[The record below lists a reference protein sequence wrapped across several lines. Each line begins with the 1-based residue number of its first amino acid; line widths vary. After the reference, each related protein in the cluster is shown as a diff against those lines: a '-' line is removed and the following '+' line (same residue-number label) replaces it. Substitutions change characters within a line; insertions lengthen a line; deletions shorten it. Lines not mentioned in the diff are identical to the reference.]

1 MATPQGND
9 TVYVAGLPDTV
20 SERDIAAHFGSIGQL
35 KQDKKRRCEKIWL
48 YRDRDTGLP
57 KGDATVSYM
66 DPHAAEAA
74 VNWFNSTQFMG
85 RTLSVSLAERKGGG
99 ESLNLPASH
108 FADPLGRNANADNAA
123 NDAAHPDPT
132 SAPNDDDDA
141 HARGNPARAPGAPKE
156 RRDGDW
162 PCPNASCGNVNFAY
176 RGQCNRCGAA
186 RPASAGGGGVGKN
199 DKPNGIFGPD
209 DWTCSNCF
217 NVNWARRKKCN
228 ECGAPKEGKAKEPEA
243 PEEEPAEAAKPDA
256 EAKKEAEGASAG
268 GGAAEGGTRSEDFD
282 SNDANSWRI

>member
-74 VNWFNSTQFMG
+74 VNWFNNTQFMG
-85 RTLSVSLAERKGGG
+85 STLSVSLAERKGGG

-108 FADPLGRNANADNAA
+108 FADPLGRNPNNNDNSNAA
-123 NDAAHPDPT
+123 GDDARPDPT
-132 SAPNDDDDA
+132 SAPNDDDANPRGTPPAPPALPRRGATAIGRVPIPRAATSTSLSAAGAIDA
-141 HARGNPARAPGAPKE
+141 ASPGRA
-156 RRDGDW
+156 
-162 PCPNASCGNVNFAY
+162 
-176 RGQCNRCGAA
+176 GAA
-186 RPASAGGGGVGKN
+186 RRAAG
-199 DKPNGIFGPD
+199 
-209 DWTCSNCF
+209 TQL
-217 NVNWARRKKCN
+217 
-228 ECGAPKEGKAKEPEA
+228 AP
-243 PEEEPAEAAKPDA
+243 
-256 EAKKEAEGASAG
+256 
-268 GGAAEGGTRSEDFD
+268 GTFP
-282 SNDANSWRI
+282 

>member
-74 VNWFNSTQFMG
+74 VNWFNNTQFMG

-99 ESLNLPASH
+99 ETLNLPASH

-123 NDAAHPDPT
+123 HPDPT
-132 SAPNDDDDA
+132 SAPNDDNDDA
-141 HARGNPARAPGAPKE
+141 P
-156 RRDGDW
+156 
-162 PCPNASCGNVNFAY
+162 F
-176 RGQCNRCGAA
+176 
-186 RPASAGGGGVGKN
+186 
-199 DKPNGIFGPD
+199 
-209 DWTCSNCF
+209 
-217 NVNWARRKKCN
+217 
-228 ECGAPKEGKAKEPEA
+228 
-243 PEEEPAEAAKPDA
+243 
-256 EAKKEAEGASAG
+256 
-268 GGAAEGGTRSEDFD
+268 RSV
-282 SNDANSWRI
+282 SRSGR